1 MYIIYIYIYIIYM
14 YVCIYIGVRGM
25 VYIHHFSH
33 KPTGSVTRKR
43 EHVGPA
49 RIHWSPKLGRFDLDS
64 DDSS

>member
-1 MYIIYIYIYIIYM
+1 MYVYNIYIYNIHVCM
-14 YVCIYIGVRGM
+14 YIYIGVRGM

>member
-1 MYIIYIYIYIIYM
+1 MYNIH
-14 YVCIYIGVRGM
+14 VCIYIYRGM
-25 VYIHHFSH
+25 VYIHHFSQ